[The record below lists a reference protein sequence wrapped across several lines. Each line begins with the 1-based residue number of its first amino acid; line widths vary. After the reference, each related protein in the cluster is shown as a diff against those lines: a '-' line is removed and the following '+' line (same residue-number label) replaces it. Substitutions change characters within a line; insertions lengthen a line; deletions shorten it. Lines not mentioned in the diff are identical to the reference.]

1 MVARGLGP
9 PRSPSAA
16 SLEPG
21 RQGASASCR
30 AFRPHTVGRA
40 AQRAAVLERFFPLPD
55 ALQPPADRH
64 LLSSGSGLQS

>member
-40 AQRAAVLERFFPLPD
+40 AQRAPGLERFSPLPD
-55 ALQPPADRH
+55 ALQPPVDRH
-64 LLSSGSGLQS
+64 LLPSGSGLRS